1 MAATASWPRR
11 SPGGSARIS
20 GDAGVSFRNEGEVL
34 LEVAINGA
42 RTVTEHPAVPLTPEQ
57 QAREARGAVEQG
69 AGAIHVHVRD
79 AAGQESLAP
88 DDVARALEAIR
99 AACPGTPVGVSTGAW
114 IVPDAGRRQA
124 LIRAWEVLPDF
135 ASVNLHE
142 AGATDVVRLLA
153 DRGVGVE
160 GGVWNAGAA
169 RILLESGL
177 AGRCLRILLEPAEEP
192 GDARV
197 TLEAIERTLGR
208 AGPSRLLH
216 GLDAS
221 AWELVALAARRGYDS
236 RVGFEDVLT
245 LPDGSRAES
254 NADLV
259 AAARRIVAGGAPS
272 RS

>member
-1 MAATASWPRR
+1 
-11 SPGGSARIS
+11 
-20 GDAGVSFRNEGEVL
+20 VL
-34 LEVAINGA
+34 LEVAINGT
-42 RTVTEHPAVPLTPEQ
+42 RTATEHPAVPMTPQQ
-57 QAREARGAVEQG
+57 QAHEARGAVEQG

-79 AAGQESLAP
+79 AAGRESLGP
-88 DDVARALEAIR
+88 GDVARALVAIR

-114 IVPDAGRRQA
+114 IVPDATQR
-124 LIRAWEVLPDF
+124 LTLMRAWDVLPDF

-142 AGATDVVRLLA
+142 AGATDVIRCLL
-153 DRGVGVE
+153 DREIGVE
-160 GGVWNAGAA
+160 AGVWSPAAA

-177 AGRCLRILLEPAEEP
+177 AERCLRILLEPAEEP

-208 AGPSRLLH
+208 VGPSRLLH

-221 AWELVALAARRGYDS
+221 AWELVALAARRGYDT

-254 NADLV
+254 NAALV
-259 AAARRIVAGGAPS
+259 AAARGIVAGGVPS